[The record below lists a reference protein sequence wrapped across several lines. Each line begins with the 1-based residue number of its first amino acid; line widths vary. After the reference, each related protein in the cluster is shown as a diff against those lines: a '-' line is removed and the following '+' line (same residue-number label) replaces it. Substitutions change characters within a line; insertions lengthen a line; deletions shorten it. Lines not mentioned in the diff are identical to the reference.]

1 MQVNSHE
8 AFIFSNR
15 WSSFRT
21 VSGTVTD
28 GELRLNQSGLWQIS
42 EENGDNSE
50 SFLDPQGLLPSFV
63 DSCSYAPVECT

>member
-1 MQVNSHE
+1 
-8 AFIFSNR
+8 
-15 WSSFRT
+15 